1 MFANRKKR
9 RKLQGE
15 IDALR
20 AELRAA
26 AKLAREGEPNFR
38 EQRDIAGDIRSCE
51 RRLAVF
57 ESSIVTRKAPKYGID
72 IPSAREKPEW
82 WLDDT
87 EEQHEAGVP
96 NNMLAEVSTQWLSA
110 KGRAIVISQIHA
122 YWKGLVELLITVL
135 ALLVAILALLK

>member
-1 MFANRKKR
+1 MVANRKKR

-15 IDALR
+15 IDTLR

-26 AKLAREGEPNFR
+26 AKEAREGQPNFR
-38 EQRDIAGDIRSCE
+38 EQRDIVRDIQSCE

-57 ESSIVTRKAPKYGID
+57 ESNIVTRKAPKYGID

-87 EEQHEAGVP
+87 EEQFEAGVP
-96 NNMLAEVSTQWLSA
+96 TNMLAEVSTQWLSP
-110 KGRAIVISQIHA
+110 KGRAIVTSQIHA
-122 YWKGLVELLITVL
+122 YWKGLVELLITLL
-135 ALLVAILALLK
+135 ALIVAILALIK